1 MKFDD
6 NIWYAVNQTRVV
18 LEPEKVLETFGQTKI
33 KYRIVCPSEDN
44 VCKIREGIVLTEKP
58 LIMSASQFAQKV
70 LEGFGEKA
78 SEYADWLKGHGELL
92 NVIQYGLQIRKEEIS
107 ESEVHEGIDTTI
119 SKVVEVAEKD
129 KMVNVVIQGVDE
141 MWEVSLLKFMQSYM
155 QRSAPVNFQTFQAHQ
170 VNAKAQIDREQDKYI
185 EDRFYEARGN
195 KTKINDLGR
204 ELQNFGRFHEFED
217 RFYALLR
224 EC

>member
-1 MKFDD
+1 
-6 NIWYAVNQTRVV
+6 
-18 LEPEKVLETFGQTKI
+18 
-33 KYRIVCPSEDN
+33 
-44 VCKIREGIVLTEKP
+44 
-58 LIMSASQFAQKV
+58 
-70 LEGFGEKA
+70 
-78 SEYADWLKGHGELL
+78 
-92 NVIQYGLQIRKEEIS
+92 
-107 ESEVHEGIDTTI
+107 
-119 SKVVEVAEKD
+119 
-129 KMVNVVIQGVDE
+129 MVNVVIQGVDE